1 MMCPHNN
8 FAGRAAV
15 PAGTA
20 TARYGAFLSRRAPSA
35 PTFAATTDTT
45 AAAAADAAAEAAEEK
60 GRGLLGTQT
69 HA

>member
-1 MMCPHNN
+1 MMYPHSNIP
-8 FAGRAAV
+8 GRAAV

-20 TARYGAFLSRRAPSA
+20 TARYDAFLSRRAPSA

-45 AAAAADAAAEAAEEK
+45 AAAAAHAAAEAADEK